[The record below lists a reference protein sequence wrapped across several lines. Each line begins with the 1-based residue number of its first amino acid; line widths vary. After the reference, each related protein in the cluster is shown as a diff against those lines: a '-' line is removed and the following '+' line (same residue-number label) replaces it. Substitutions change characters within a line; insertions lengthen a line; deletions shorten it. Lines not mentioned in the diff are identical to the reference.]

1 MSLYNLSDEQAHQ
14 ALTGKLVL
22 VEPLSKQ
29 PPEGYS
35 FLETLVTVR
44 DTYMWFIGES
54 EIYPSK
60 WMIKLPHP
68 IGSTVWL
75 KNKNKLISKDWKV
88 IEVRVCR
95 VQEIA
100 WGDII
105 KTGFRSNV
113 EDWCPVIQFPETYS
127 LFKDWFNNRYSHP
140 RPRMKSGKLIGY
152 KCWCWDKRSFLNY
165 ISTKRRHRH
174 YHCSYI
180 PDTDGIDWLGEHS
193 HGWLYKGKPLT
204 IWINPFVTITM
215 IERGKHD

>member
-1 MSLYNLSDEQAHQ
+1 MTYINLSNEQASQ
-14 ALTGKLVL
+14 ALTRKLVL

-60 WMIKLPHP
+60 WMIKLSHP

-100 WGDII
+100 WGDVI
-105 KTGFRSNV
+105 KTGFRSSV

-127 LFKDWFNNRYSHP
+127 LFKDWFNNRYSRP
-140 RPRMKSGKLIGY
+140 RPRMKGGEVIGY
-152 KCWCWDKRSFLNY
+152 ECWIYNDSN
-165 ISTKRRHRH
+165 
-174 YHCSYI
+174 
-180 PDTDGIDWLGEHS
+180 IDE
-193 HGWLYKGKPLT
+193 LYWYDEYSETGYLHKGKPLT

-215 IERGKHD
+215 IERN